1 MALLTNINGKFSVS
15 DAGAVRFNDAFTFPT
30 ADGDANYVLKTNGS
44 GQLAWGPDNDSGG
57 DITGSGT
64 ANTVTKFTGAKVI
77 GDGPITFATND
88 STFAGTIT
96 ASKNQNAT
104 SNFTFQ
110 NTDTT
115 GTSVRT
121 HLNATAGNR
130 SIRLEAIH
138 NDYSYVVSNNARI
151 YLQTNSGSNN
161 PLFLDGD
168 NGTFAGDVTAN
179 ANYTAGNSK
188 IIYKAQRSGGAVAG
202 DWSYDDATTDM
213 SLGTSTAH
221 SFSLKTGNTRALTIN
236 TSQNATF
243 AKNLGVGGVLPSSN
257 GGSGARLLGVH
268 DGVGSGWSVTKYT
281 NTTTGTAAADGSIF
295 GIIGSDA
302 YIFNYEAGK
311 LFLATNSVNRL
322 IIDSSGNVGIGMTP
336 IDSLDST
343 LQVSEIG
350 QTITSGGDIAGKSA
364 TFAGT
369 GGVTNSSIV
378 TIVSTNTSIG
388 AQQGGEIGFAG
399 KFQTGSNQFAQ
410 FAKIM
415 SYKKDT
421 TSGNYGGGLQFWT
434 RENGT
439 PTAVKMTIDPGGNVG
454 IGVTTPSTKLHVSNA
469 AVIND
474 AYGLALVEN
483 TSTGTGSAANSA
495 LNVKSKYGT
504 SQFMQWE
511 DNGLR
516 IGSRILDNS
525 SAGNVYFTAG
535 GDSVKMVMLAGG
547 EVGIGTTSPTNG
559 KLVVDSTANQI
570 AIETGTAGDGRLNI
584 GHFSNGTFIGTYGDD
599 GGAADLIRFGTHS
612 GDERMRITSAGNVGI
627 GTDTLTEKLRV
638 QGVSGSD
645 LLVRFQPF
653 TNNASSKLYLSSV
666 SSGDGGYYYNSSNN
680 TAGLFSYGDYTF
692 NVGTANISGTIGNP
706 RMVILQGGN
715 VGIGTTSP
723 GNKLT
728 IASGTGGGS
737 APDSR
742 TLLHI
747 DKNGEA
753 YISINSPAESFN
765 GIRLN
770 VAGTPKAFMEL
781 YDNTAQGKK
790 LNIGTVD
797 ARDLVFDTGN
807 QPKMVILAGG
817 NVGIGNVAPSYKLD
831 VDGTIRATGDVIA
844 YSDVRVKENIKT
856 IDNSLEKVNKLR
868 GVEFNKIGEDEKSIG
883 VIAQEIEKVI
893 PEVVREDEKGMKSV
907 AYGNI
912 SGLLIEAIKELKAEI
927 EELKLNK
934 CNCNK

>member
-243 AKNLGVGGVLPSSN
+243 AKNVGVGGVLPSSN
-257 GGSGARLLGVH
+257 GGSGATLLGVH

-281 NTTTGTAAADGSIF
+281 NTTTGTAAGDGSIF

-302 YIFNYEAGK
+302 YIFNYEAGN

-322 IIDSSGNVGIGMTP
+322 TIDSSGNSTFAGKVVVGKDSSNALEVFSSGDTEIGFSYATQGNIYAKIIGDVTTATPLAGELAFQTATGGTLTERMRIDSSGNVGIGMTP

-350 QTITSGGDIAGKSA
+350 QTIISGGDIAGKSA

-378 TIVSTNTSIG
+378 TIVSTNTSIV
-388 AQQGGEIGFAG
+388 AKQGGEIGFAG
-399 KFQTGSNQFAQ
+399 KFSTGSNQFAQ

-454 IGVTTPSTKLHVSNA
+454 IGT
-469 AVIND
+469 IN
-474 AYGLALVEN
+474 
-483 TSTGTGSAANSA
+483 
-495 LNVKSKYGT
+495 
-504 SQFMQWE
+504 
-511 DNGLR
+511 
-516 IGSRILDNS
+516 
-525 SAGNVYFTAG
+525 
-535 GDSVKMVMLAGG
+535 
-547 EVGIGTTSPTNG
+547 PTNG

-612 GDERMRITSAGNVGI
+612 GDERMRIWSAGMI
-627 GTDTLTEKLRV
+627 
-638 QGVSGSD
+638 QIGSD
-645 LLVRFQPF
+645 SSSTPELLTVQAYTQNQAFSGKYSAGGYLWFLRNETGPSGRFQLM
-653 TNNASSKLYLSSV
+653 NAGSTTINLEGNTTRDNYIL
-666 SSGDGGYYYNSSNN
+666 GD
-680 TAGLFSYGDYTF
+680 L
-692 NVGTANISGTIGNP
+692 
-706 RMVILQGGN
+706 
-715 VGIGTTSP
+715 GIGTTSP
-723 GNKLT
+723 TAKLDINGTVRYRGNTYNQLT
-728 IASGTGGGS
+728 YQVSGNYSANTWYTIVTNATLTEQGIYILVAYVEDFTAGGANYYIHACSTNFYWDTTSTNRTTAFNFPALLGTGHATGS
-737 APDSR
+737 LP
-742 TLLHI
+742 L
-747 DKNGEA
+747 
-753 YISINSPAESFN
+753 
-765 GIRLN
+765 IRITQELGTSGAQSKIQWQTPYTYTGLN
-770 VAGTPKAFMEL
+770 PGL
-781 YDNTAQGKK
+781 GGKK
-790 LNIGTVD
+790 LIFYFKRIG
-797 ARDLVFDTGN
+797 G
-807 QPKMVILAGG
+807 
-817 NVGIGNVAPSYKLD
+817 
-831 VDGTIRATGDVIA
+831 
-844 YSDVRVKENIKT
+844 
-856 IDNSLEKVNKLR
+856 
-868 GVEFNKIGEDEKSIG
+868 
-883 VIAQEIEKVI
+883 
-893 PEVVREDEKGMKSV
+893 
-907 AYGNI
+907 
-912 SGLLIEAIKELKAEI
+912 
-927 EELKLNK
+927 
-934 CNCNK
+934 